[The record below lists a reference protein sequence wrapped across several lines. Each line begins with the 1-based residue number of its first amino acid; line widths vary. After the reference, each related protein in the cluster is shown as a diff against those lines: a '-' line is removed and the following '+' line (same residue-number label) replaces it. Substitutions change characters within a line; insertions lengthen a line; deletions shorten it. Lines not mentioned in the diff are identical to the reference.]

1 MKTFKRYLSYYLI
14 TLLLLAGLALAG
26 LGADAS
32 QAGSLLAGGPPI
44 ETEGY
49 AWGG

>member
-1 MKTFKRYLSYYLI
+1 MKTFKRYLSYCLI

-26 LGADAS
+26 LGADAPES
-32 QAGSLLAGGPPI
+32 GTLLAGDPDPI
-44 ETEGY
+44 ANGY

>member
-26 LGADAS
+26 LGADIPES
-32 QAGSLLAGGPPI
+32 GTLLAGGPDPVAN
-44 ETEGY
+44 GY